1 MTPAKPTGHR
11 RRCTDRAVAGDA
23 ARDADLLARL
33 RAGESSA
40 YDELVRA
47 NTGRL
52 LVVTRRILNS
62 EEDAR
67 DAVQDAFV
75 SAFRNI
81 QQFEGGSLLSTWL
94 HRIAVNAALMKLR
107 TRKRKPERSI
117 EELLPSFLE
126 DGHHAENFQDWN
138 QPTDRAMMRAETRAV
153 VRQCIGELPENY
165 RTVLILRDIEELDTD
180 ETAER
185 LGMTPNAVKIRL
197 HRARQALRSCS
208 TPISGAND
216 RDLPRV
222 YRFHDGLHRGRAA
235 GRITRAFRAALVALP
250 EVPEVLRAL
259 QDHDSAGKSVFE
271 SPDDELP
278 ESVPEDLIQAIMA
291 AKPK

>member
-1 MTPAKPTGHR
+1 MMPPTPTGPA
-11 RRCTDRAVAGDA
+11 TPLLSDRTAADDA
-23 ARDADLLARL
+23 ARDAALLARL
-33 RAGESSA
+33 RAGESAA
-40 YDELVRA
+40 YDELVRT
-47 NTGRL
+47 NSGRM

-81 QQFEGGSLLSTWL
+81 EKFEGGSLLSTWL

-117 EELLPSFLE
+117 EELLPAFLE
-126 DGHHAENFQDWN
+126 DGHHAEDFQDWN
-138 QPTDRAMMRAETRAV
+138 QPTDRAMMRAETRAI
-153 VRQCIGELPENY
+153 VRECIGSLPDNY

-197 HRARQALRSCS
+197 HRARQALRTLLDPHFRS
-208 TPISGAND
+208 
-216 RDLPRV
+216 PR
-222 YRFHDGLHRGRAA
+222 
-235 GRITRAFRAALVALP
+235 
-250 EVPEVLRAL
+250 
-259 QDHDSAGKSVFE
+259 S
-271 SPDDELP
+271 
-278 ESVPEDLIQAIMA
+278 
-291 AKPK
+291 